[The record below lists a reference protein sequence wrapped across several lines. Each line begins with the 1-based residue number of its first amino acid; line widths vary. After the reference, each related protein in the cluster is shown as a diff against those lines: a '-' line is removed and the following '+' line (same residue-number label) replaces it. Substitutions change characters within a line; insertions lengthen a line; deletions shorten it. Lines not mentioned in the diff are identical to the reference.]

1 MTNPKVM
8 GIQDVRQE
16 FRAVIDRALE
26 RGEITVVQR
35 FNRPVAAVVPFEW
48 FERASAALA
57 KEHQE
62 PE

>member
-1 MTNPKVM
+1 MTNPKEM

-16 FRAVIDRALE
+16 FRAVVDRALE

-35 FNRPVAAVVPFEW
+35 FNRPVVAVVPFEW
-48 FERASAALA
+48 YQRASAALA
-57 KEHQE
+57 KEQQE